1 MWSITIYIVLTEA
14 VRLLLWLVFW
24 FPYEYIVN
32 IVNTPSGAVNIWI
45 SRQKCIVAH
54 FVTSGVALL
63 FNLRPAMPV
72 VRCAPV
78 SRILHKDTDYANL
91 ASRYDGVKIKK
102 RLVKIEGCLNIE
114 Y

>member
-1 MWSITIYIVLTEA
+1 M
-14 VRLLLWLVFW
+14 
-24 FPYEYIVN
+24 
-32 IVNTPSGAVNIWI
+32 
-45 SRQKCIVAH
+45 
-54 FVTSGVALL
+54 ALL

-78 SRILHKDTDYANL
+78 SRILHNDTDYANL

-114 Y
+114 YEYENQQLMGVRIRENLW